1 MGWDGQVGRTN
12 MNEVSSRSHCILT
25 VYVEGLNKLTNL
37 RSFGKLHLVWPATTL
52 KCLESAFPPALP
64 LTLCGIMHP
73 LRVLSPNASL
83 R

>member
-1 MGWDGQVGRTN
+1 

-73 LRVLSPNASL
+73 PSRSQPKCKFAL
-83 R
+83 